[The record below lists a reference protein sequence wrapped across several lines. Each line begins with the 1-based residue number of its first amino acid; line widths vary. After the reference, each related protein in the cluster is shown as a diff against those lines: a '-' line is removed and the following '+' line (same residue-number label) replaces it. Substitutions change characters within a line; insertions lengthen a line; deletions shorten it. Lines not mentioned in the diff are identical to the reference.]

1 MITTFSDKKISAMLG
16 VLPKLVSKFDDEVGN
31 YSFPAQQTMRLKKV
45 MGYNQHRLAALNST
59 VSDFGIYGLDY
70 MLQNQWLKKED
81 IGAVVVV
88 SLCPDYFVP
97 HNSNI
102 IAGKC
107 GLNADVLCLDI
118 AQGCCGF
125 LIGLMQSFMLL
136 EHLPNKK
143 VVLVNGDVL
152 SHKISKQDRND
163 FPLVGDA
170 ATITIVENDASAAPV
185 YYEMH
190 MDGGRG
196 DALKIPAG
204 GFRTP
209 CTAETAMMRDL
220 GDGNFR
226 ALDHMHMDG
235 SEIFNFVQTNVAQM
249 LLDVFERGVE
259 KKDNVDFFFFHQP
272 NRFMLQK
279 LAEKVGLPKEK
290 LFMNLVENYGNPSG
304 ASIPLTAIH
313 NCRETLL
320 SKNNHCCLSAFGSG
334 LAWGVMFMDIGN
346 LDFCE
351 MIESNL

>member
-1 MITTFSDKKISAMLG
+1 MITQFSGKKISAMLG

-45 MGYNQHRLAALNST
+45 MGYNQHRLAASNST
-59 VSDFGIYGLDY
+59 VSDFGVYGLDY

-107 GLNADVLCLDI
+107 GLDSEVICLDI

-136 EHLPNKK
+136 EHLQSKK

-152 SHKISKQDRND
+152 SHKVSNRDRND
-163 FPLVGDA
+163 FPLIGDA
-170 ATITIVENDASAAPV
+170 AAITIVENDSNANPI
-185 YYEMH
+185 YYEMN
-190 MDGGRG
+190 MDGSRG
-196 DALKIPAG
+196 ESLKIPAG
-204 GFRTP
+204 GFRMP
-209 CTAETAMMRDL
+209 SSPETAVMQDL

-226 ALDHMHMDG
+226 ALDHMHMEG
-235 SEIFNFVQTNVAQM
+235 SEIFNFVQTDVSLM
-249 LLDVFERGVE
+249 LANAFERGVAKIE
-259 KKDNVDFFFFHQP
+259 DFDYFFFHQP

-279 LAEKVGLPKEK
+279 LAEKVGIPKEK

-313 NCRETLL
+313 NCKDALL
-320 SKNNHCCLSAFGSG
+320 SENHYCCLSAFGSG

-346 LDFCE
+346 LDYCE